1 MQVTLFQRINN
12 DLLIFMK
19 DVKEEVEPELY
30 PRLKKVIEKEYPI
43 FSTYEI
49 KKVYMTDDYKFI
61 IQLYDEK
68 SNDYR
73 VIEL

>member
-1 MQVTLFQRINN
+1 MRVSLFQRINS
-12 DLLIFMK
+12 DILVFVK
-19 DVKEEVEPELY
+19 DVKEEVEPNLY
-30 PRLKKVIEKEYPI
+30 PRLKKIIEKKYPI

-49 KKVYMTDDYKFI
+49 KNVYMDNDYKFI